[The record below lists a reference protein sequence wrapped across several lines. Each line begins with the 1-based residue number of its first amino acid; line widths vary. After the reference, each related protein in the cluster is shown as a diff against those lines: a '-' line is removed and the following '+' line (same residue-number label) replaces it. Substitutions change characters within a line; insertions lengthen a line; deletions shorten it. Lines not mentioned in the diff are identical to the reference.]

1 MGRGERAVGWGHR
14 DGGTGMGGVGTGT
27 RESGVCGGRRGG
39 AELQTRGF
47 GGWDPRSP
55 PSPCRHLPPMG
66 PRRAVGTTSPA
77 PSFAYATPPPPR
89 HRPNHAPS
97 DHAPFVQATPLQ
109 TTPPF
114 VQTTPPIGRS
124 HPLQTTP
131 LQTTPPFG
139 PRPLQTT
146 PPPAELPGANPAP
159 PPQLSSLR
167 PQGPQIP
174 RMDATHGT
182 LYDPPQ
188 PPQTLSG
195 PTAPPTP
202 PSAGPQ
208 TPPPPIPTPQT
219 PAAPPTTP
227 PTAPQLNPFS

>member
-1 MGRGERAVGWGHR
+1 MGTLGLGREWDVGSGLWGG
-14 DGGTGMGGVGTGT
+14 DTGMGGVGTGT

-39 AELQTRGF
+39 AELQSRGF
-47 GGWDPRSP
+47 WAWDPRSP
-55 PSPCRHLPPMG
+55 PSPCRRLPPTG

-77 PSFAYATPPPPR
+77 PSFAYATPPSTMSPPKP
-89 HRPNHAPS
+89 RPFRSCPIRSGHAPS
-97 DHAPFVQATPLQ
+97 DHAPFK
-109 TTPPF
+109 
-114 VQTTPPIGRS
+114 
-124 HPLQTTP
+124 
-131 LQTTPPFG
+131 
-139 PRPLQTT
+139 PR

-159 PPQLSSLR
+159 PPQLSSVR

-174 RMDATHGT
+174 CMDATHGT

-227 PTAPQLNPFS
+227 PTAPQLNPLS